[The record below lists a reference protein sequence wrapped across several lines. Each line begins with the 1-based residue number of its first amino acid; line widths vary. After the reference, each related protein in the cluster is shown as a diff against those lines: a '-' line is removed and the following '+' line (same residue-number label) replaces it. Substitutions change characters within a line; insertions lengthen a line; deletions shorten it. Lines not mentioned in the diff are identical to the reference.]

1 MTLRIYHSINFIKEI
16 KELPKVPDSKRIDF
30 KFTKP
35 GFTKLIV
42 FDLDETLIHTKR
54 NLDDLDLVELQHLYG
69 NRLESE
75 PDAWV

>member
-16 KELPKVPDSKRIDF
+16 KELPTVPDSKRIDF
-30 KFTKP
+30 KFKKP

-54 NLDDLDLVELQHLYG
+54 NLDDLDLVEL
-69 NRLESE
+69 
-75 PDAWV
+75 